1 MKKSLISIIVP
12 VYKAERYLPRCI
24 ESILRQTYQNFELI
38 LVDDGS
44 PDNCGA
50 ICDKYAQKDNKI
62 KVIRKQNGGVSSAR
76 NYGIDVAQGEFI
88 YFVDSDD
95 WLPKNSL
102 QLHIDAMQKG
112 DVQLTIGSSQ
122 HRALRITIGYFKSEL
137 IDLQDPALNLN
148 GILLRGYAPWNT
160 LFLKSIIVENNIKF
174 CENMRLGEDT
184 LFVREYLKHVRRL
197 YTMRDVGYYYNRL
210 NEKAATTKKYEDIIK
225 WRMELLKSA
234 ETLLE
239 KSTASDARKQEAIEH
254 QACVYF
260 ENCISTWM
268 YLTKYDKKIMAEKIE
283 TCLTKFEPYLSFTIP
298 NKKVWKEQIK
308 TAIFTKDVALI
319 YKTYKRV
326 CKKQKIRYCLRSA
339 FIKIFRPIIER
350 TRDRI
355 KV

>member
-1 MKKSLISIIVP
+1 MKKSLVSIIVP

-44 PDNCGA
+44 PDKCGE
-50 ICDKYAQKDNKI
+50 ICDKYAQKDNRI
-62 KVIRKQNGGVSSAR
+62 KVIRKENGGVSSAR
-76 NYGIDVAQGEFI
+76 NYGIDIAQGEFI

-112 DVQLTIGSSQ
+112 DVQLTIGSTE

-137 IDLQDPALNLN
+137 INLQDPNLNLN

-160 LFLKSIIVENNIKF
+160 LFFKSIIVENNIRF
-174 CENMRLGEDT
+174 SNNVSFGEDT
-184 LFVREYLKHVRRL
+184 LFVREYLKHVQCV

-210 NEKAATTKKYEDIIK
+210 NEKAATTKKYKEIIN
-225 WRMELLKSA
+225 WRLQLLKIA

-268 YLTKYDKKIMAEKIE
+268 YLTKYDKKIVQEKIE
-283 TCLTKFEPYLSFTIP
+283 TCLKEFKPYLTFTVV
-298 NKKVWKEQIK
+298 NNKVWKERIK
-308 TAIFTKDVALI
+308 KVIFTNDVSLI
-319 YKTYKRV
+319 YKTYKRF
-326 CKKQKIRYCLRSA
+326 CKKQKIRYSLRA
-339 FIKIFRPIIER
+339 FFIKLMRPILER
-350 TRDRI
+350 TRDSI
-355 KV
+355 K